1 MLPTHKEEP
10 VAYAGILQALAS
22 VIVAFAAKY
31 ALHLDATE
39 VAGVL
44 GTISLAVI
52 PLLRRLVH
60 PAAKVQT
67 QLRAAHAAGAAG
79 QGLPS

>member
-1 MLPTHKEEP
+1 MKANEEP
-10 VAYAGILQALAS
+10 VAIAGFLQFLAAGI
-22 VIVAFAAKY
+22 VAAAAKY
-31 ALHLDATE
+31 GLHLDAVE

-60 PAAKVQT
+60 PATKVQT